1 MLHVCNTNEYL
12 KKLLITP
19 GPVKATS
26 ETSRQSVAGS
36 TASSEKT
43 STVTKTSIGS
53 VGFNL
58 NGSKT
63 MDMFDSN
70 TNLTSNA
77 DTDNKGS
84 DDVSPTGESTGF
96 TWSAIKAHKEAD
108 SKGKMYT
115 GPKI

>member
-1 MLHVCNTNEYL
+1 
-12 KKLLITP
+12 
-19 GPVKATS
+19 
-26 ETSRQSVAGS
+26 
-36 TASSEKT
+36 
-43 STVTKTSIGS
+43 
-53 VGFNL
+53 
-58 NGSKT
+58 

-108 SKGKMYT
+108 SKGKISV
-115 GPKI
+115 GIGVL